1 MLEVHLLGRFEILLD
16 GQPLDLPSRPAQS
29 LLAYLVLHPG
39 VPHRRE
45 QLAGLLWPDSGET
58 NARRYLSQA
67 LWLLRKG
74 LDDTYFKAEKLTLT
88 FTPQPDDRL
97 DVHILTQPATI
108 VPDAWMRSLA
118 VYQGR
123 LLPGF
128 YEDWAWEQAE
138 HFQALFEQQAHTLL
152 DWLVTEHRWNDV
164 LEWGE
169 HWLRLGETP
178 EPAYRALMQAYAGLG
193 DQAGVATVYHRCVTA
208 LDRDL
213 GVEPSPETTTLY
225 EQLRTGELQM
235 QRPAQSMA
243 HPHNLPVEP
252 TPTPFIGREKE
263 LGDLTAWLGQ
273 DKGRLLTIVGPGG
286 MGKTRLAM
294 ACAAQ
299 VLGESNGIPSAFPHG
314 LYFVN
319 LAPLSDAAHIVPTLA
334 DAMHFPLQGGER
346 DQRSPKQQVLD
357 YLREKR
363 MLLVLDNFEHLLEEA
378 HLVADILQTAA
389 QVKILV
395 TSRERL
401 HLRQEQVFPIQG
413 LEFPET
419 ILQQESE
426 YPEEPYAAV
435 KLFIQAAQRTRPDF
449 HLNGSDDL
457 TYLARI
463 CHLVDGMPL
472 ALELAAAW
480 VDTLPLAKIATEIQA
495 SLDFLESEMR
505 DAPARHHSIRATIDC
520 SWQKLT
526 FAEQTIFAQLSVF
539 RGGFTRQAGQTIT
552 GASLPLLARLV
563 NKSFLQY
570 YPARDRYQVHELMR
584 QFGAEQ
590 LATDQE
596 RETAIS
602 NQHSTYYCQSLA
614 ARAVDLKGSRQKEV
628 ITEIEADVENTRAAW
643 NSAVRQRDF
652 AWLEQAAFSL
662 TRFYE
667 WKGRFQEYE
676 EVVAAAIGALTQ
688 SQASPNQQAVLAHLL
703 HLQCARPNA
712 TIPERRGFLE
722 QTLALLAHLA
732 QTETDVTAL
741 QADDEF
747 HRGLLYGTVGDYPQA
762 ERALQNGL
770 TYYQQ
775 SGKKWEAV
783 GAWLGLG
790 SCATLQGNYPQAEAH
805 AQQALALARSIGDR
819 LSIAMALTSLSYIAN
834 NQGQFALSRRF
845 AEESLE
851 IAQELGQLWMQ
862 GRMLMEIGTSFTA
875 EVRQTEALPYHQE
888 SLAVLRQMGDRQN
901 MAHTMVMLA
910 WDNMGLEDLETAE
923 HWLQEANE
931 LARKIQDRRTLAYC
945 LITRCCLAL
954 LMGRYDEALIHG
966 QEAATMARGA
976 SVGVDLLAVV
986 YVYLGWTQLVHERL
1000 IEAEKSFYEALTMRN
1015 VFSYDAF
1022 LPIAY
1027 LLGQRSP
1034 TPDRVQQAWQL
1045 IGLYE
1050 RSALLGK
1057 SGLLKPLAE
1066 RIQPPE
1072 LLNLPTEEIEVAKAH
1087 GRTLD
1092 PDTVIA
1098 ELIEELPKLGWGEG

>member
-16 GQPLDLPSRPAQS
+16 GQPRDLLSRPAQS

-39 VPHRRE
+39 IAHRRE
-45 QLAGLLWPDSGET
+45 QLAGLLWPDSDET

-67 LWLLRKG
+67 LWLLRKS
-74 LDDTYFKAEKLTLT
+74 LDDTYFKADKLTLT
-88 FTPQPDDRL
+88 FTPQPEDRL
-97 DVHILTQPATI
+97 DVYILTQPAHA
-108 VPDAWMRSLA
+108 PDAWMRSLA

-138 HFQALFEQQAHTLL
+138 QFQALFEQQAHTLL
-152 DWLVTEHRWNDV
+152 DWLVTEHRWKDA

-178 EPAYRALMQAYAGLG
+178 EPAYRALMQAHAGLG
-193 DQAGVATVYHRCVTA
+193 DQAGVAAVYRRCVTA
-208 LDRDL
+208 LNRDL

-225 EQLRTGELQM
+225 EQLRTGELHNQ
-235 QRPAQSMA
+235 QRTQSTA
-243 HPHNLPVEP
+243 PTNNFLVEP
-252 TPTPFIGREKE
+252 TPLIGREKE
-263 LGDLTAWLGQ
+263 LADLVAWMRQ
-273 DKGRLLTIVGPGG
+273 DESRLITIVGPGG

-299 VLGESNGIPSAFPHG
+299 FIGNSNGMPSAFPHG

-319 LAPLSDAAHIVPTLA
+319 LAPLSEAAHIIPTLA
-334 DAMHFPLQGGER
+334 EAVGFPLQGGQDKR
-346 DQRSPKQQVLD
+346 TPKQQVLD

-363 MLLVLDNFEHLLEEA
+363 MLLVLDNFEHLLEGA
-378 HLVADILQTAA
+378 DLVADILQTAT

-401 HLRQEQVFPIQG
+401 HLRQEQVCSIQG

-419 ILQQESE
+419 VLKPESASS
-426 YPEEPYAAV
+426 EEAEAYAAV
-435 KLFIQAAQRTRPDF
+435 KLFIHAAQRTRPDF
-449 HLNGSDDL
+449 HLNGGSDDL

-463 CHLVDGMPL
+463 CRLVDGMPL

-480 VDTLPLAKIATEIQA
+480 VDMLPLAEIAREIQA

-505 DAPARHHSIRATIDC
+505 DAPARHHSIRAAIDC

-526 FAEQTIFAQLSVF
+526 TEEQTIFAQLSVC
-539 RGGFTRQAGQTIT
+539 RGGFTRKAAQKIT

-570 YPARDRYQVHELMR
+570 HPARDRYQMHELMR
-584 QFGAEQ
+584 QFGMEK
-590 LATDQE
+590 LATDRE
-596 RETAIS
+596 FETAIH
-602 NQHSTYYCQSLA
+602 NQHSTYYCQALSD
-614 ARAVDLKGSRQKEV
+614 RTTDLKGFRQKEV

-643 NSAVRQRDF
+643 NWAVRQQDF
-652 AWLEQAAFSL
+652 ASLERAAFSL

-667 WKGRFQEYE
+667 WNGRFQEYE
-676 EVVAAAIGALTQ
+676 EAVAAAIDALTQ

-712 TIPERRGFLE
+712 TIAEWRGLLE
-722 QTLALLAHLA
+722 KTLALLAHLT
-732 QTETDVTAL
+732 QIGTDVTAL

-747 HRGLLYGTVGDYPQA
+747 HRGLLYETVGDYPQA
-762 ERALQNGL
+762 ERALQNSL

-775 SGKKWEAV
+775 SGKNWEAV
-783 GAWLGLG
+783 GAWLELG
-790 SCATLQGNYPQAEAH
+790 NCTARQGNYSQADAY
-805 AQQALALARSIGDR
+805 AQQALALAHSIGDR
-819 LSIAMALTSLSYIAN
+819 LSVAMALNSLSGIAN

-851 IAQELGQLWMQ
+851 IAQDLGQLWMQ

-875 EVRQTEALPYHQE
+875 EVRQAEALSYHQE
-888 SLAVLRQMGDRQN
+888 SLAALRQMGDRQN
-901 MAHTMVMLA
+901 MAHTMIMLA
-910 WDNMGLEDLETAE
+910 WDNMGLDDIEAAE

-931 LARKIQDRRTLAYC
+931 LARKIQDTKTLAYC

-954 LMGRYDEALIHG
+954 ITGRYNEALIHG
-966 QEAATMARGA
+966 QAAATVARGA
-976 SVGVDLLAVV
+976 GVGVDLLAVV
-986 YVYLGWTQLVHERL
+986 YVYLGWTHLVHKQTL
-1000 IEAEKSFYEALTMRN
+1000 EAEKSFFEALTMRN

-1027 LLGQRSP
+1027 LLVRRLP
-1034 TPDRVQQAWQL
+1034 TADRVDQAWRL

-1066 RIQPPE
+1066 RIQPPA
-1072 LLNLPTEEIEVAKAH
+1072 LFNLPANEIEAAKAY
-1087 GRTLD
+1087 GRILN

-1098 ELIEELPKLGWGEG
+1098 DLIDELPKLGWGEG